1 MSKPVVVVVGV
12 GPEKELGAALWRRF
26 AAGGYHVLVASRTAD
41 KIEKVANTIVSSDGS
56 AAPVVT
62 DNG

>member
-12 GPEKELGAALWRRF
+12 GAEKELGAALWRRLRR
-26 AAGGYHVLVASRTAD
+26 AAITCWSQATAD
-41 KIEKVANTIVSSDGS
+41 KIEKVAKTIVSSDGS

>member
-1 MSKPVVVVVGV
+1 
-12 GPEKELGAALWRRF
+12 
-26 AAGGYHVLVASRTAD
+26 VLVASRTAD

>member
-1 MSKPVVVVVGV
+1 MSKPVAVVVGV
-12 GPEKELGAALWRRF
+12 GAEKELGAALWRRF
-26 AAGGYHVLVASRTAD
+26 AAGRYHVPVASRTAD

>member
-1 MSKPVVVVVGV
+1 MSKPVAVVVGV
-12 GPEKELGAALWRRF
+12 GAEKELGGALRRAAITCWSQ
-26 AAGGYHVLVASRTAD
+26 ATAD
-41 KIEKVANTIVSSDGS
+41 KIEKVAKTIVSSDGS